1 MTTPL
6 TDPSGPTAGPT
17 TGPAPVPPPLSKRL
31 TRSSHDKWLGG
42 ICGGLAEYT
51 GVDANVIRL
60 LAVLGTVLGAGSL
73 IVVYLV
79 AWVLVPV
86 A

>member
-1 MTTPL
+1 MTSPL
-6 TDPSGPTAGPT
+6 TDPATGPTSGPT
-17 TGPAPVPPPLSKRL
+17 TGPAPTPSPPSKRL
-31 TRSSHDKWLGG
+31 TRSDDKWLGG
-42 ICGGLAEYT
+42 VCGGLAKYT

-79 AWVLVPV
+79 AWVLVPL